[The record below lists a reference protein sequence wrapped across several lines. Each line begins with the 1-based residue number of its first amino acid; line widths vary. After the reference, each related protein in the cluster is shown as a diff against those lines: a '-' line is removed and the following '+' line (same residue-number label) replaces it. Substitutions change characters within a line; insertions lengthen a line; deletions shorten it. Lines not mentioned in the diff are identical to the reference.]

1 MEKRIIEKI
10 GAKVSLLGFGCMRFP
25 SESNKI
31 DAEIDM
37 AKVYEMIDR
46 AYLSGVNYY
55 DTAYV
60 YGDGKSE
67 MAIGKA
73 LSKYPRESYYL
84 ADKLPIWAVKKQ
96 DDFEKIFN
104 TSLKRLGT
112 DYIDFYLLHS
122 MDKDHWD
129 SVKNLKALEFCRK
142 KKAEGKIRNIGF
154 SFHDTPEVFKD
165 IVDAFGWDF
174 VQIQLNYYDWQ
185 AQRAKQLYKII
196 EEKGLSCIVMEP
208 IRGGGLANPPKE
220 ICDVF
225 AKNGQNSPSSWALRF
240 CASLP
245 RVKVILS
252 GMSDIS
258 QVNDNLKTLS
268 EFKPLSDAEYKTIDK
283 VIELINSKPNIK
295 CTGCRYCMP
304 CPRGVDIPGCF
315 EAYNEYIKLENKE
328 ALKWTLGTD
337 LRGKGS
343 EQCVKCGA
351 CIKKCPQHL
360 KIPDELL
367 KLEEIKAG
375 F

>member
-25 SESNKI
+25 LKNNS
-31 DAEIDM
+31 IDM
-37 AKVYEMIDR
+37 AKVQEMVDR
-46 AYLSGVNYY
+46 AYESGVNYY

-60 YGDGKSE
+60 YGDGDSE
-67 MAIGKA
+67 RAIGKA

-84 ADKLPIWAVKKQ
+84 ADKLPIWKVKNQ
-96 DDFEKIFN
+96 DDLEQIFN
-104 TSLKRLGT
+104 TSLERLNT

-129 SVKNLKALEFCRK
+129 SVKNLKALEFCMK
-142 KKAEGKIRNIGF
+142 KKDEGKIRYLGF
-154 SFHDTPEVFKD
+154 SFHDTPEVFHG
-165 IVDAFGWDF
+165 IADAYDWDF

-185 AQRAKQLYKII
+185 AQRAKELYKII

-225 AKNGQNSPSSWALRF
+225 AASGQNSPSSWALRF

-258 QVNDNLKTLS
+258 QVSDNLKTLS
-268 EFKPLSDAEYKTIDK
+268 DFKPLSDEEYKTIDR
-283 VIELINSKPNIK
+283 VVGLINSKPTVK

-304 CPRGVDIPGCF
+304 CPCGVNIPGCF
-315 EAYNEYIKLENKE
+315 EAYNEYIKLENKF
-328 ALKWTLGTD
+328 ALKWTLD
-337 LRGKGS
+337 NELKNKGPQ
-343 EQCVKCGA
+343 QCIKCGA
-351 CIKKCPQHL
+351 CMKKCPQHL
-360 KIPDELL
+360 QIPDELL
-367 KLEEIKAG
+367 KLEELKVKAG
-375 F
+375 L